1 MFGMPLLGF
10 VEVTIRRWPAGAGAR
25 AGRRWSARQW
35 AAFLLLTW
43 LVNGLLIMS
52 LTRGWLG
59 SVPFHEH
66 LGLGAHDHGAA
77 HRHAHDGNPLDRA
90 LRSLTRIERSS
101 ETAGA
106 EPAAPERRVI
116 SLRSASAAQFAFS
129 SFAFVAVALAAVGLA
144 VATAGARLAAPAAP
158 RIRGR
163 LPLPLSPPPRP
174 A

>member
-10 VEVTIRRWPAGAGAR
+10 VGVTIRRWPAGVGAP
-25 AGRRWSARQW
+25 AGRRRSARQW

-77 HRHAHDGNPLDRA
+77 HRHAHDGDPLDRA
-90 LRSLTRIERSS
+90 LGSLTWLGQSS

-106 EPAAPERRVI
+106 EPATPQRRVV

-144 VATAGARLAAPAAP
+144 APSGDARLAAPATP

-163 LPLPLSPPPRP
+163 PPLPLSPPPRP